1 MFLCRFDEYFADW
14 KKVSAESEPG
24 LIDLN
29 TTINGTC
36 QKERFLDIVAN
47 FIVFMEGS
55 GGLAKIVSK
64 NHQFLG
70 VNNSIKA
77 LNSINDNDGRLGV
90 FWHTQG
96 SGKSV
101 SMMFFCQKVLRT
113 KPGNWTFVIVT
124 DRAELDKQIY
134 KNFEA
139 AKNLQLEE

>member
-1 MFLCRFDEYFADW
+1 
-14 KKVSAESEPG
+14 
-24 LIDLN
+24 
-29 TTINGTC
+29 
-36 QKERFLDIVAN
+36 
-47 FIVFMEGS
+47 MEVS

-96 SGKSV
+96 SSKSV

-113 KPGNWTFVIVT
+113 KPGNWT
-124 DRAELDKQIY
+124 L
-134 KNFEA
+134 
-139 AKNLQLEE
+139 